1 MSSVAVGSLDKNAIA
16 ELCCTYSALILHD
29 EGLEITNSQMT
40 KLIEASGNKVDS
52 FWPSIFSKALAGR
65 NVNDLMCGGGQAAPV

>member
-1 MSSVAVGSLDKNAIA
+1 
-16 ELCCTYSALILHD
+16 
-29 EGLEITNSQMT
+29 MT

-65 NVNDLMCGGGQAAPV
+65 NVNDLMCGGGQAAPVQAAAVVEAKVEKKAEVVEEEEEEDVDMGDLFGDF